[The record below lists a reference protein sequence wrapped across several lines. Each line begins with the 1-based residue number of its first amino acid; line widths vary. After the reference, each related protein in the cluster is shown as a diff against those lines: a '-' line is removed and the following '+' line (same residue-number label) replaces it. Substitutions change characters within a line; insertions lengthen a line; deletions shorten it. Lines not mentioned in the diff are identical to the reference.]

1 VISILLMCAI
11 NISLIYGNKGPSKYT
26 LMNPDV
32 DQVAEWMGKYTS
44 DGSRMLFVGS
54 AVHQDG
60 GVCVNPFP
68 MLVRRE
74 MMFSDQFNYPV
85 EPVQGNEKSLF
96 DYINL
101 FNVSFVIA
109 CHDQW
114 KTFLLL
120 NNEHYKVVKSFPGIP
135 TRTIFRVNRDMNQF
149 VKGGGKVKGGINE
162 LAVVLDD
169 PLEEAVLRYVW
180 QDGLTAKEPVEI
192 YPFDAGKDVKFI
204 GVKPHGKS
212 SFRIKYKKLL

>member
-1 VISILLMCAI
+1 
-11 NISLIYGNKGPSKYT
+11 
-26 LMNPDV
+26 MNPDV